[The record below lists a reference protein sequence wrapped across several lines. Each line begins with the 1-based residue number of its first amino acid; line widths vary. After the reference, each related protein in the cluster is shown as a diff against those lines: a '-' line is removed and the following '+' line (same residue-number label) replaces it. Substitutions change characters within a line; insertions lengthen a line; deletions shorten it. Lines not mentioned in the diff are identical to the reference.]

1 MIIIKERGVYLDKQ
15 VIKLREHLR
24 TIIRCL
30 GVLEKSDSQGSGI
43 TIAQCHAIVEIG
55 HAGKI
60 SLNPLAEI
68 LMVEKSTM
76 SRMIQSLVNEAIVE
90 RNIDPGNKRSVII
103 QLSEKG
109 HKLFCSIESEM
120 RQYYNDIYR
129 DIPSGKR
136 KQVVESLELL
146 SNAINQQNKERQ

>member
-1 MIIIKERGVYLDKQ
+1 
-15 VIKLREHLR
+15 
-24 TIIRCL
+24 
-30 GVLEKSDSQGSGI
+30 
-43 TIAQCHAIVEIG
+43 
-55 HAGKI
+55 
-60 SLNPLAEI
+60 
-68 LMVEKSTM
+68 M